1 MKLGHEA
8 PPYHSGPR
16 AWHDDAVLDVVFDL
30 SLAHG
35 RCVGL
40 RLPSTE
46 EEVHELAARALADE
60 ERAFA
65 LGLPGA
71 RRRTW
76 VGGRAALRRALE
88 VAGIEG
94 AGCILADERGAP
106 SLPRGISGSI
116 SHKETLAVALVA
128 TSAGHVGVDLELDR
142 VGRVDIAS
150 HVLADDELAEVAA
163 LDQESRSREVLLRFS
178 AKEAIYKALDPFVRR
193 YVAFRE
199 VSVSPRADG
208 TAEVRQHLSPGEGP
222 FEVETTWRRTAGVV
236 LTTARVTLRR
246 A

>member
-1 MKLGHEA
+1 
-8 PPYHSGPR
+8 
-16 AWHDDAVLDVVFDL
+16 VLDVVFDL

-35 RCVGL
+35 RCLGV
-40 RLPSTE
+40 RLPGTDD
-46 EEVHELAARALADE
+46 EVHELAARALADE

-65 LGLPGA
+65 LALPGA

-94 AGCILADERGAP
+94 PGCILADERGAP
-106 SLPRGISGSI
+106 ALPRGISGSI

-128 TSAGHVGVDLELDR
+128 TSTGRVGVDVELDR

-150 HVLADDELAEVAA
+150 HVLADDELPELAG
-163 LDQESRSREVLLRFS
+163 LDDEGRSREVLLRFS
-178 AKEAIYKALDPFVRR
+178 VKEAIYKALDPFVRR

-199 VSVSPRADG
+199 VSVSPRGDG
-208 TAEVRQHLSPGEGP
+208 TAEVRPHLPSTEGP
-222 FEVETTWRRTAGVV
+222 FEVEATWRRASGLV
-236 LTTARVTLRR
+236 LTTARVTLRVP
-246 A
+246 